1 MFVSTQKDES
11 ILIPTFDDIY
21 KTGTVVRVKQM
32 LKINGDAVRVLV
44 SGICRAKIDTPI
56 SEDGFMSCTVHEL
69 PEKVDAQALTVEE
82 RASIRIMTDKF
93 IEYAA
98 LTNQITDEIVDR
110 TLADNEPASL
120 VDRIAAEID
129 VSTVKKQ
136 AVLEAE
142 PFAERVLKL
151 IGIITEEN
159 EIAAIEKQLNQK
171 VKESVDNNQKEYFL
185 KERMKV
191 IQEELGEDED
201 AQAEADEWLSKLDEL
216 KLDEKVDEKVRKEI
230 KRFARMAPSSA
241 ESSVIRNYVETID
254 RKSTRLNSSHGS

>member
-1 MFVSTQKDES
+1 MLFRSDILECGDILKD
-11 ILIPTFDDIY
+11 LRL
-21 KTGTVVRVKQM
+21 GTY
-32 LKINGDAVRVLV
+32 D
-44 SGICRAKIDTPI
+44 S
-56 SEDGFMSCTVHEL
+56 FMSCTVHEL

-216 KLDEKVDEKVRKEI
+216 KLDEKVD
-230 KRFARMAPSSA
+230 
-241 ESSVIRNYVETID
+241 
-254 RKSTRLNSSHGS
+254 